1 MKTVLWRRG
10 RRVLPPT
17 TETVFSTE
25 NNALASSEH
34 MRPPTCD
41 VPAHCSRLLL
51 QTTRGRLQIKPFL
64 YSRRWRRLDEKCAHN
79 EGHDCSWKK
88 NPHLE
93 RVPWHGVRH
102 ELEKGN
108 KVAYCGTLTNKMKGS
123 SAPDASSFILWQL
136 QVKRSA
142 GWSCCCS
149 RLMQAKHEQEADEW
163 RSRYMHGGYSLA
175 RRDVNKRSPKA
186 QWDVPSMIDQGEAGI
201 DLQINFPAFSVAEP
215 TPGGSTG
222 SSSLS
227 VFRLIIYNLIHPRA

>member
-1 MKTVLWRRG
+1 MTPPRWEVRSQRR
-10 RRVLPPT
+10 P
-17 TETVFSTE
+17 
-25 NNALASSEH
+25 
-34 MRPPTCD
+34 
-41 VPAHCSRLLL
+41 RLLM
-51 QTTRGRLQIKPFL
+51 
-64 YSRRWRRLDEKCAHN
+64 
-79 EGHDCSWKK
+79 KK
-88 NPHLE
+88 KPHLE

-142 GWSCCCS
+142 GWSCRCCS
-149 RLMQAKHEQEADEW
+149 RLMQAKHEQPADEW